1 MFFLEDVQDE
11 LKTAFENDGLKF
23 KWFKLKN
30 KLMGV
35 VKEEETSTMVAWL
48 VVAGKSLIKMEYM
61 KSLDERECNQ
71 VHLTH
76 NKIYKFDWSNLLSI

>member
-1 MFFLEDVQDE
+1 
-11 LKTAFENDGLKF
+11 
-23 KWFKLKN
+23 
-30 KLMGV
+30 MGV
-35 VKEEETSTMVAWL
+35 VKEEETRTMVAWL

-76 NKIYKFDWSNLLSI
+76 NKIYKFD